1 MDDEFKPTG
10 AAVEGSKQSAEKELS
25 ATEEVSENLQKGE
38 TALQAVAEVAGLAV
52 EQTGEG

>member
-25 ATEEVSENLQKGE
+25 ATEKVSEHLQKGE
-38 TALQAVAEVAGLAV
+38 TVLQIVPEMAGLAA
-52 EQTGEG
+52 EQKEQG